1 MAMEA
6 RLSLRQSQ
14 RVVMTPLLQQA
25 IQLLQL
31 STLELQE
38 VVQKELLE
46 NPLLEEVTPDTPE
59 TPADAPVTPDS
70 PPAPTVEQ
78 VSTDAPP
85 TTERQTDELPFDFNA
100 VMSAD
105 DDHEERSLVSQEDR
119 EDLPFENVV
128 RTQVSLADHLEEQLR
143 FVAEDAAVR
152 RIGAEIIGNLDE
164 DGYLRAELEEIAQRC
179 NATAEE
185 VTRVLELVQG
195 FDPPG
200 VAARSIQ
207 ECLLLQLKRDPLPDP
222 VSVEI
227 IEAHFDDLSRR
238 RYPDIARA
246 LKLPVDRIM
255 ESVEEIMGLEPKPGR
270 RFGGNDSRYI
280 VPDVYVYKLGNEYTI
295 VLNEDGIPRLRV
307 NSLYRSL
314 LRNSGVDEAR
324 QYVEQKLRSALW
336 LIKSVDQRQRTLRK
350 VTQSIVKF
358 QRDFLDRG
366 LPHLRPLSLRD
377 VGEDIGMHES
387 TISRVTTNKYVE
399 TPQGLF
405 ELKFFFHSG
414 IASGDGEMVSS
425 VSVKKMIQDLLAN
438 EDPSK
443 PLSDQEVALI
453 LKGRGL
459 TIARRTVAKY
469 REELGILPSHQRRL
483 APRRRR
489 GGGRLLRGQRGGAR
503 AALPRDAA
511 AASAGAGRQRARRHP
526 RRAQGAVHRARSG
539 RSRRGHLQHDRA
551 PAQGHAHRGLR
562 DAEGAAE
569 PRGLARLVRLQARRA
584 VRRRPRVRRALP
596 AQPPLRR
603 EAAAARRPRARGARV
618 RDEARGEPRAAAP
631 HRGLPALRPARLSAR
646 GQGVPDD
653 RRRLHGRPAPLGRPR
668 RGAAPV
674 RPRARSGADPGPPR
688 HRPRVTPA

>member
-46 NPLLEEVTPDTPE
+46 NPLLEEVPTETPE
-59 TPADAPVTPDS
+59 PSTTPEAPGTTPAPAAETAPAE
-70 PPAPTVEQ
+70 PPPVDRERG
-78 VSTDAPP
+78 TD
-85 TTERQTDELPFDFNA
+85 DLPFDLTA
-100 VMSAD
+100 VMF
-105 DDHEERSLVSQEDR
+105 DDHEERSLVAQEDR
-119 EDLPFENVV
+119 DELPFENMV
-128 RTQVSLADHLEEQLR
+128 RSQSSLTDHLEEQLR
-143 FVAEDAAVR
+143 FATEDPTIR
-152 RIGAEIIGNLDE
+152 RIGTEIIGNLDE
-164 DGYLRAELEEIAQRC
+164 DGYLRAEASEIADRC
-179 NATAEE
+179 QVSADE
-185 VTRVLELVQG
+185 VEKVVALVQA

-207 ECLLLQLKRDPLPDP
+207 ECLLIQLKSDPNPDP

-227 IEAHFDDLSRR
+227 VEQYFDDLTKR

-246 LKLPVDRIM
+246 LKLSLDRVM
-255 ESVEEIMGLEPKPGR
+255 ESVEEIMSLEPKPGR
-270 RFGGNDSRYI
+270 RFGGSDSRYI
-280 VPDVYVYKLGNEYTI
+280 VPDVVVHKMGNEYVV

-314 LRNSGVDEAR
+314 LRSSGDEAR
-324 QYVEQKLRSALW
+324 AYVEQKLRSAVW

-358 QRDFLDRG
+358 QREFLDKG
-366 LPHLRPLSLRD
+366 LPYLRPLSLRD

-405 ELKFFFHSG
+405 ELKYFFHSG
-414 IASGDGEMVSS
+414 IASGTGEMVSS

-443 PLSDQEVALI
+443 PLSDQEVAQI

-459 TIARRTVAKY
+459 VIARRTVAKY

-483 APRRRR
+483 APKRR
-489 GGGRLLRGQRGGAR
+489 
-503 AALPRDAA
+503 
-511 AASAGAGRQRARRHP
+511 
-526 RRAQGAVHRARSG
+526 
-539 RSRRGHLQHDRA
+539 
-551 PAQGHAHRGLR
+551 
-562 DAEGAAE
+562 
-569 PRGLARLVRLQARRA
+569 
-584 VRRRPRVRRALP
+584 
-596 AQPPLRR
+596 
-603 EAAAARRPRARGARV
+603 
-618 RDEARGEPRAAAP
+618 
-631 HRGLPALRPARLSAR
+631 
-646 GQGVPDD
+646 
-653 RRRLHGRPAPLGRPR
+653 
-668 RGAAPV
+668 
-674 RPRARSGADPGPPR
+674 
-688 HRPRVTPA
+688 

>member
-38 VVQKELLE
+38 VVAKELLE
-46 NPLLEEVTPDTPE
+46 NPMLEEVTPDTPE

-227 IEAHFDDLSRR
+227 IETYFDDLSRR
-238 RYPDIARA
+238 RYQDIARA
-246 LKLPVDRIM
+246 MKLAVDRIM

-280 VPDVYVYKLGNEYTI
+280 VPDVFVYKLGNDYTI

-314 LRNSGVDEAR
+314 LRGAGSGDEAK

-358 QRDFLDRG
+358 QREFLDRG

-425 VSVKKMIQDLLAN
+425 VSVKKMIQDILAA
-438 EDPSK
+438 EDPAK
-443 PLSDQEVALI
+443 PQSDQEVAQALQ
-453 LKGRGL
+453 KRGL

-483 APRRRR
+483 TPRKR
-489 GGGRLLRGQRGGAR
+489 
-503 AALPRDAA
+503 
-511 AASAGAGRQRARRHP
+511 
-526 RRAQGAVHRARSG
+526 
-539 RSRRGHLQHDRA
+539 
-551 PAQGHAHRGLR
+551 
-562 DAEGAAE
+562 
-569 PRGLARLVRLQARRA
+569 
-584 VRRRPRVRRALP
+584 
-596 AQPPLRR
+596 
-603 EAAAARRPRARGARV
+603 
-618 RDEARGEPRAAAP
+618 
-631 HRGLPALRPARLSAR
+631 
-646 GQGVPDD
+646 
-653 RRRLHGRPAPLGRPR
+653 
-668 RGAAPV
+668 
-674 RPRARSGADPGPPR
+674 
-688 HRPRVTPA
+688 

>member
-38 VVQKELLE
+38 VVNKELLE

-59 TPADAPVTPDS
+59 TPADAPVSADT

-78 VSTDAPP
+78 LSTDPPP
-85 TTERQTDELPFDFNA
+85 TSERQTDELPFDFNA
-100 VMSAD
+100 IMSAAGD

-119 EDLPFENVV
+119 DDLPFENIV
-128 RTQVSLADHLEEQLR
+128 RNQASLADHLEEQLR
-143 FVAEDAAVR
+143 FASEDAAVR
-152 RIGAEIIGNLDE
+152 RIGTQIIGNLDE
-164 DGYLRAELEEIAQRC
+164 AGYLRAENEEIAQRC
-179 NATAEE
+179 GATTEE
-185 VTRVLELVQG
+185 VARVLTLVQG

-280 VPDVYVYKLGNEYTI
+280 VPDVYVYKLGSHYTI
-295 VLNEDGIPRLRV
+295 VLNEDGVPRLRV
-307 NSLYRSL
+307 TSLYEAL
-314 LRNSGVDEAR
+314 LKNSGVDEAR

-425 VSVKKMIQDLLAN
+425 VSVKKMIQDLLAA
-438 EDPSK
+438 EDPAK
-443 PLSDQEVALI
+443 PQSDQEVAQALQ
-453 LKGRGL
+453 KRGL

-483 APRRRR
+483 APRKR
-489 GGGRLLRGQRGGAR
+489 
-503 AALPRDAA
+503 
-511 AASAGAGRQRARRHP
+511 
-526 RRAQGAVHRARSG
+526 
-539 RSRRGHLQHDRA
+539 
-551 PAQGHAHRGLR
+551 
-562 DAEGAAE
+562 
-569 PRGLARLVRLQARRA
+569 
-584 VRRRPRVRRALP
+584 
-596 AQPPLRR
+596 
-603 EAAAARRPRARGARV
+603 
-618 RDEARGEPRAAAP
+618 
-631 HRGLPALRPARLSAR
+631 
-646 GQGVPDD
+646 
-653 RRRLHGRPAPLGRPR
+653 
-668 RGAAPV
+668 
-674 RPRARSGADPGPPR
+674 
-688 HRPRVTPA
+688 

>member
-46 NPLLEEVTPDTPE
+46 NPLLEEVQPE
-59 TPADAPVTPDS
+59 TAEQPEGKDAPPDMPTTPPSEPLSSDAA
-70 PPAPTVEQ
+70 PA
-78 VSTDAPP
+78 P
-85 TTERQTDELPFDFNA
+85 TTERQTDDLPFDLTA
-100 VMSAD
+100 VMF
-105 DDHEERSLVSQEDR
+105 DDHEERSLVAQEDR
-119 EDLPFENVV
+119 EDLPFENMV
-128 RTQVSLADHLEEQLR
+128 RSVSSLTDHLDEQLR
-143 FVAEDAAVR
+143 YASDDPLVR
-152 RIGAEIIGNLDE
+152 RIGTEIIGNLDE
-164 DGYLRAELEEIAQRC
+164 DGYLRASDEEIAQRC
-179 NATAEE
+179 ETTVEE
-185 VTRVLELVQG
+185 VAKVLKLVQG

-207 ECLLLQLKRDPLPDP
+207 ECLLIQLKSDPNPDP

-227 IEAHFDDLSRR
+227 VEQHFDDLTRR

-246 LKLPVDRIM
+246 LKLPLDRIM

-280 VPDVYVYKLGNEYTI
+280 VPDVVVHKMGNDYVVT
-295 VLNEDGIPRLRV
+295 LNEDGIPRLRV

-314 LRNSGVDEAR
+314 LRTSGDEAR
-324 QYVEQKLRSALW
+324 QYVEEKLRSAVW
-336 LIKSVDQRQRTLRK
+336 LTKSVDQRQRTLRK

-358 QRDFLDRG
+358 QREFLDKG
-366 LPHLRPLSLRD
+366 LPYLRPLSLRD

-483 APRRRR
+483 APRRR
-489 GGGRLLRGQRGGAR
+489 
-503 AALPRDAA
+503 
-511 AASAGAGRQRARRHP
+511 
-526 RRAQGAVHRARSG
+526 
-539 RSRRGHLQHDRA
+539 
-551 PAQGHAHRGLR
+551 
-562 DAEGAAE
+562 
-569 PRGLARLVRLQARRA
+569 
-584 VRRRPRVRRALP
+584 
-596 AQPPLRR
+596 
-603 EAAAARRPRARGARV
+603 
-618 RDEARGEPRAAAP
+618 
-631 HRGLPALRPARLSAR
+631 
-646 GQGVPDD
+646 
-653 RRRLHGRPAPLGRPR
+653 
-668 RGAAPV
+668 
-674 RPRARSGADPGPPR
+674 
-688 HRPRVTPA
+688 

>member
-1 MAMEA
+1 
-6 RLSLRQSQ
+6 
-14 RVVMTPLLQQA
+14 MTPLLQQA

-38 VVQKELLE
+38 VVQQELLE
-46 NPLLEEVTPDTPE
+46 NPLLEEVAPEAEAAE
-59 TPADAPVTPDS
+59 TPAPDA
-70 PPAPTVEQ
+70 PPAPATEP
-78 VSTDAPP
+78 VSAEPP
-85 TTERQTDELPFDFNA
+85 AATERQTDDLPFDLNA
-100 VMSAD
+100 VMF
-105 DDHEERSLVSQEDR
+105 DDHEERSLVAQEDR
-119 EDLPFENVV
+119 EDLPFENMV
-128 RTQVSLADHLEEQLR
+128 RSVSSLTDHLDEQLR
-143 FVAEDAAVR
+143 FATEDPVTR
-152 RIGAEIIGNLDE
+152 RIGTEIIGNLDE
-164 DGYLRAELEEIAQRC
+164 DGYLRAEPEEIAQRC
-179 NATAEE
+179 GVSVAEVE
-185 VTRVLELVQG
+185 KVLTLVQG

-207 ECLLLQLKRDPLPDP
+207 ECLLIQLKTDPNPDP

-227 IEAHFDDLSRR
+227 VEAHFDDLTRR

-246 LKLPVDRIM
+246 LKLPLDRIM

-270 RFGGNDSRYI
+270 RFGGGDSRYI
-280 VPDVYVYKLGNEYTI
+280 VPDVVVHKMGGEYVV

-314 LRNSGVDEAR
+314 LRNSGDEAR
-324 QYVEQKLRSALW
+324 QYVEQKLRSAVW

-358 QRDFLDRG
+358 QREFLDKG
-366 LPHLRPLSLRD
+366 LPYLRPLSLRD
-377 VGEDIGMHES
+377 VGEDISMHES

-483 APRRRR
+483 APRRR
-489 GGGRLLRGQRGGAR
+489 
-503 AALPRDAA
+503 
-511 AASAGAGRQRARRHP
+511 
-526 RRAQGAVHRARSG
+526 
-539 RSRRGHLQHDRA
+539 
-551 PAQGHAHRGLR
+551 
-562 DAEGAAE
+562 
-569 PRGLARLVRLQARRA
+569 
-584 VRRRPRVRRALP
+584 
-596 AQPPLRR
+596 
-603 EAAAARRPRARGARV
+603 
-618 RDEARGEPRAAAP
+618 
-631 HRGLPALRPARLSAR
+631 
-646 GQGVPDD
+646 
-653 RRRLHGRPAPLGRPR
+653 
-668 RGAAPV
+668 
-674 RPRARSGADPGPPR
+674 
-688 HRPRVTPA
+688 

>member
-46 NPLLEEVTPDTPE
+46 NPLLEEVPTETENAEAPAATATPD
-59 TPADAPVTPDS
+59 A
-70 PPAPTVEQ
+70 PAPTPVEP
-78 VSTDAPP
+78 APIEP
-85 TTERQTDELPFDFNA
+85 SPSSERQTDDLPFDLTA
-100 VMSAD
+100 VMF
-105 DDHEERSLVSQEDR
+105 DDHEERSLVAQEDR
-119 EDLPFENVV
+119 EELPFENIV
-128 RTQVSLADHLEEQLR
+128 RSVSSLTDHLDEQLR
-143 FVAEDAAVR
+143 FTIEDPLYR
-152 RIGAEIIGNLDE
+152 RIGSEIIGNLDE
-164 DGYLRAELEEIAQRC
+164 DGYLRAELSEIAERC
-179 NATAEE
+179 QTTLDQVEK
-185 VTRVLELVQG
+185 VLALVQA

-207 ECLLLQLKRDPLPDP
+207 ECLLIQLKTDPNPDP

-227 IEAHFDDLSRR
+227 VEQHFDELSRR

-246 LKLPVDRIM
+246 LKLPLDRIM

-270 RFGGNDSRYI
+270 RFGGSDSRYI
-280 VPDVYVYKLGNEYTI
+280 VPDVVVHKMGSEYVV

-314 LRNSGVDEAR
+314 LRSSGDDAR
-324 QYVEQKLRSALW
+324 AYVEQKLRSAVW

-358 QRDFLDRG
+358 QRDFLDKG
-366 LPHLRPLSLRD
+366 LPCLRPLSLRD

-438 EDPSK
+438 EDPAK
-443 PLSDQEVALI
+443 PLSDQEVAQI

-483 APRRRR
+483 APKRR
-489 GGGRLLRGQRGGAR
+489 
-503 AALPRDAA
+503 
-511 AASAGAGRQRARRHP
+511 
-526 RRAQGAVHRARSG
+526 
-539 RSRRGHLQHDRA
+539 
-551 PAQGHAHRGLR
+551 
-562 DAEGAAE
+562 
-569 PRGLARLVRLQARRA
+569 
-584 VRRRPRVRRALP
+584 
-596 AQPPLRR
+596 
-603 EAAAARRPRARGARV
+603 
-618 RDEARGEPRAAAP
+618 
-631 HRGLPALRPARLSAR
+631 
-646 GQGVPDD
+646 
-653 RRRLHGRPAPLGRPR
+653 
-668 RGAAPV
+668 
-674 RPRARSGADPGPPR
+674 
-688 HRPRVTPA
+688 

>member
-46 NPLLEEVTPDTPE
+46 NPLLEEVAPETGDGPEAAAAPTTPD
-59 TPADAPVTPDS
+59 A
-70 PPAPTVEQ
+70 PAPTPVEP
-78 VSTDAPP
+78 APLESSP
-85 TTERQTDELPFDFNA
+85 TAERQTDDLPFDLTA
-100 VMSAD
+100 VMFD
-105 DDHEERSLVSQEDR
+105 DNNDERSLVAQEER
-119 EDLPFENVV
+119 EEMPFENIV
-128 RTQVSLADHLEEQLR
+128 RSVNSLTDHLDEQLR
-143 FVAEDAAVR
+143 FTVEDPLVR
-152 RIGAEIIGNLDE
+152 RIGNEIIGNLDE
-164 DGYLRAELEEIAQRC
+164 DGYLRAELSEIAERC
-179 NATAEE
+179 QTTVEQVE
-185 VTRVLELVQG
+185 KVLQLIQA

-207 ECLLLQLKRDPLPDP
+207 ECLLIQLKTDPNPDP

-227 IEAHFDDLSRR
+227 VEEHFDELSRR

-246 LKLPVDRIM
+246 LKQPLDRVM

-270 RFGGNDSRYI
+270 RFGGADSRYI
-280 VPDVYVYKLGNEYTI
+280 VPDVVVHKMGGEYVV

-314 LRNSGVDEAR
+314 LRNNGDEAR
-324 QYVEQKLRSALW
+324 AYVEQKLRSAVW

-358 QRDFLDRG
+358 QRDFLDKG
-366 LPHLRPLSLRD
+366 LPCLRPLSLRD

-438 EDPSK
+438 EDPAK
-443 PLSDQEVALI
+443 PLSDQEVAQI
-453 LKGRGL
+453 LKGRAL

-483 APRRRR
+483 APKRR
-489 GGGRLLRGQRGGAR
+489 
-503 AALPRDAA
+503 
-511 AASAGAGRQRARRHP
+511 
-526 RRAQGAVHRARSG
+526 
-539 RSRRGHLQHDRA
+539 
-551 PAQGHAHRGLR
+551 
-562 DAEGAAE
+562 
-569 PRGLARLVRLQARRA
+569 
-584 VRRRPRVRRALP
+584 
-596 AQPPLRR
+596 
-603 EAAAARRPRARGARV
+603 
-618 RDEARGEPRAAAP
+618 
-631 HRGLPALRPARLSAR
+631 
-646 GQGVPDD
+646 
-653 RRRLHGRPAPLGRPR
+653 
-668 RGAAPV
+668 
-674 RPRARSGADPGPPR
+674 
-688 HRPRVTPA
+688 

>member
-46 NPLLEEVTPDTPE
+46 NPLLEEVAPETDNPEQAAAAATPDA
-59 TPADAPVTPDS
+59 PAATSVEPAPVESS
-70 PPAPTVEQ
+70 PT
-78 VSTDAPP
+78 S
-85 TTERQTDELPFDFNA
+85 ERQTDDLPFDLNA
-100 VMSAD
+100 VMF
-105 DDHEERSLVSQEDR
+105 DDHEERSLVAQEDR
-119 EDLPFENVV
+119 EELPFENIV
-128 RTQVSLADHLEEQLR
+128 RSVSSLTDYLDEQMR
-143 FVAEDAAVR
+143 FTFEDPLML
-152 RIGAEIIGNLDE
+152 RIGNQIIGNLDE
-164 DGYLRAELEEIAQRC
+164 DGYLRAELSEIAEKCQ
-179 NATAEE
+179 TTVDQVEK
-185 VTRVLELVQG
+185 VLVLIQA
-195 FDPPG
+195 FDPTG

-207 ECLLLQLKRDPLPDP
+207 ECLLIQLRTDPNPDP

-227 IEAHFDDLSRR
+227 VEEHFDELSRR

-246 LKLPVDRIM
+246 LKLPLDRVM

-270 RFGGNDSRYI
+270 RFGGTDSRYI
-280 VPDVYVYKLGNEYTI
+280 VPDVVVHKMGGEYVV
-295 VLNEDGIPRLRV
+295 VLNEEGIPRLRV
-307 NSLYRSL
+307 NSLYRTL
-314 LRNSGVDEAR
+314 LRGSGDDAR
-324 QYVEQKLRSALW
+324 AYVEQKLRSAVW

-358 QRDFLDRG
+358 QRDFLDKG
-366 LPHLRPLSLRD
+366 LPCLRPLSLRD

-438 EDPSK
+438 EDVAK
-443 PLSDQEVALI
+443 PLSDQEVAQI

-483 APRRRR
+483 APKRR
-489 GGGRLLRGQRGGAR
+489 
-503 AALPRDAA
+503 
-511 AASAGAGRQRARRHP
+511 
-526 RRAQGAVHRARSG
+526 
-539 RSRRGHLQHDRA
+539 
-551 PAQGHAHRGLR
+551 
-562 DAEGAAE
+562 
-569 PRGLARLVRLQARRA
+569 
-584 VRRRPRVRRALP
+584 
-596 AQPPLRR
+596 
-603 EAAAARRPRARGARV
+603 
-618 RDEARGEPRAAAP
+618 
-631 HRGLPALRPARLSAR
+631 
-646 GQGVPDD
+646 
-653 RRRLHGRPAPLGRPR
+653 
-668 RGAAPV
+668 
-674 RPRARSGADPGPPR
+674 
-688 HRPRVTPA
+688 

>member
-1 MAMEA
+1 MAMET

-46 NPLLEEVTPDTPE
+46 NPLLEEVQPE
-59 TPADAPVTPDS
+59 TAEQPDGQAAPDVPTA
-70 PPAPTVEQ
+70 PPAEPLSSE
-78 VSTDAPP
+78 AAPPP
-85 TTERQTDELPFDFNA
+85 TTERQTDDLPFDLTA
-100 VMSAD
+100 VIF
-105 DDHEERSLVSQEDR
+105 DDHEERSLVAQEDR
-119 EDLPFENVV
+119 EDLPFENMV
-128 RTQVSLADHLEEQLR
+128 RSVSSLTDHLDEELR
-143 FVAEDAAVR
+143 KVVAM
-152 RIGAEIIGNLDE
+152 
-164 DGYLRAELEEIAQRC
+164 
-179 NATAEE
+179 
-185 VTRVLELVQG
+185 VQA

-207 ECLLLQLKRDPLPDP
+207 ECLLIQLKADPNPDP

-227 IEAHFDDLSRR
+227 VEEHFEDLSRR

-246 LKLPVDRIM
+246 LKLPLDRIM

-280 VPDVYVYKLGNEYTI
+280 VPDVVVHKMGSEYVV

-314 LRNSGVDEAR
+314 LRNSSDGEAR
-324 QYVEQKLRSALW
+324 QYVDQKLRSALW

-358 QRDFLDRG
+358 QREFLDKG
-366 LPHLRPLSLRD
+366 LPYLRPLSLRD

-425 VSVKKMIQDLLAN
+425 VSVKKMIQDLLGN
-438 EDPSK
+438 EDATK
-443 PLSDQEVALI
+443 PLSDQEVAGI

-483 APRRRR
+483 QPRKR
-489 GGGRLLRGQRGGAR
+489 
-503 AALPRDAA
+503 
-511 AASAGAGRQRARRHP
+511 
-526 RRAQGAVHRARSG
+526 
-539 RSRRGHLQHDRA
+539 
-551 PAQGHAHRGLR
+551 
-562 DAEGAAE
+562 
-569 PRGLARLVRLQARRA
+569 
-584 VRRRPRVRRALP
+584 
-596 AQPPLRR
+596 
-603 EAAAARRPRARGARV
+603 
-618 RDEARGEPRAAAP
+618 
-631 HRGLPALRPARLSAR
+631 
-646 GQGVPDD
+646 
-653 RRRLHGRPAPLGRPR
+653 
-668 RGAAPV
+668 
-674 RPRARSGADPGPPR
+674 
-688 HRPRVTPA
+688 

>member
-1 MAMEA
+1 MAMET

-46 NPLLEEVTPDTPE
+46 NPLLEEVPPDNAETPE
-59 TPADAPVTPDS
+59 SPAATETPTTPGPEPIVD
-70 PPAPTVEQ
+70 PPAP
-78 VSTDAPP
+78 S
-85 TTERQTDELPFDFNA
+85 ERQTDDLPFDLTA
-100 VMSAD
+100 VMF
-105 DDHEERSLVSQEDR
+105 DDHEERSLVQQEDR
-119 EDLPFENVV
+119 EDLPFENIV
-128 RTQVSLADHLEEQLR
+128 RSATSLTDHLDEQLR
-143 FVAEDAAVR
+143 FATEDSVAR
-152 RIGAEIIGNLDE
+152 RIGTEIIGNLDE
-164 DGYLRAELEEIAQRC
+164 DGYLRAEIGEIAERC
-179 NATAEE
+179 GVASTE
-185 VTRVLELVQG
+185 VEKILELVQG

-207 ECLLLQLKRDPLPDP
+207 ECLLIQLRSDPNPDP

-227 IEAHFDDLSRR
+227 VEQYFDDLSRR

-246 LKLPVDRIM
+246 LKLSLDRIM

-270 RFGGNDSRYI
+270 RFGGGDSRYI
-280 VPDVYVYKLGNEYTI
+280 VPDVIVYKLGNDYTV

-314 LRNSGVDEAR
+314 LRSSGDEAR
-324 QYVEQKLRSALW
+324 QYVEQKLRSAVW

-358 QRDFLDRG
+358 QREFLDKG
-366 LPHLRPLSLRD
+366 LPYLRPLSLRD

-405 ELKFFFHSG
+405 ELKYFFHSG

-443 PLSDQEVALI
+443 PLSDQEVASI

-483 APRRRR
+483 APRKR
-489 GGGRLLRGQRGGAR
+489 
-503 AALPRDAA
+503 
-511 AASAGAGRQRARRHP
+511 
-526 RRAQGAVHRARSG
+526 
-539 RSRRGHLQHDRA
+539 
-551 PAQGHAHRGLR
+551 
-562 DAEGAAE
+562 
-569 PRGLARLVRLQARRA
+569 
-584 VRRRPRVRRALP
+584 
-596 AQPPLRR
+596 
-603 EAAAARRPRARGARV
+603 
-618 RDEARGEPRAAAP
+618 
-631 HRGLPALRPARLSAR
+631 
-646 GQGVPDD
+646 
-653 RRRLHGRPAPLGRPR
+653 
-668 RGAAPV
+668 
-674 RPRARSGADPGPPR
+674 
-688 HRPRVTPA
+688 

>member
-46 NPLLEEVTPDTPE
+46 NPLLEEVAPETDGPEPAAAAATPD
-59 TPADAPVTPDS
+59 A
-70 PPAPTVEQ
+70 PAPTPVEP
-78 VSTDAPP
+78 APVESSP
-85 TTERQTDELPFDFNA
+85 TSERQTDDLPFDLTA
-100 VMSAD
+100 VMF
-105 DDHEERSLVSQEDR
+105 DDHEERSLVAQEDR
-119 EDLPFENVV
+119 EELPFENLV
-128 RTQVSLADHLEEQLR
+128 RSVSSLTDHLDEQLR
-143 FVAEDAAVR
+143 FTVEDPLVR
-152 RIGAEIIGNLDE
+152 RIGSEIIGNLDE
-164 DGYLRAELEEIAQRC
+164 DGYLRAELSEIAERC
-179 NATAEE
+179 QTTVDQVEKA
-185 VTRVLELVQG
+185 LLLVQA

-207 ECLLLQLKRDPLPDP
+207 ECLLIQLKADPNPDP

-227 IEAHFDDLSRR
+227 VEEHFDELSRR

-246 LKLPVDRIM
+246 LKLPLDRIM
-255 ESVEEIMGLEPKPGR
+255 ESVEEVMGLEPKPGR
-270 RFGGNDSRYI
+270 RFGGSDSRYI
-280 VPDVYVYKLGNEYTI
+280 VPDVVVHKMGSEYVV

-314 LRNSGVDEAR
+314 LRSSGDDAR
-324 QYVEQKLRSALW
+324 AYVEQKLRSAVW

-358 QRDFLDRG
+358 QRDFLDKG
-366 LPHLRPLSLRD
+366 LPCLRPLSLRD

-438 EDPSK
+438 EDPAK
-443 PLSDQEVALI
+443 PLSDQEVAQI

-483 APRRRR
+483 APKRR
-489 GGGRLLRGQRGGAR
+489 
-503 AALPRDAA
+503 
-511 AASAGAGRQRARRHP
+511 
-526 RRAQGAVHRARSG
+526 
-539 RSRRGHLQHDRA
+539 
-551 PAQGHAHRGLR
+551 
-562 DAEGAAE
+562 
-569 PRGLARLVRLQARRA
+569 
-584 VRRRPRVRRALP
+584 
-596 AQPPLRR
+596 
-603 EAAAARRPRARGARV
+603 
-618 RDEARGEPRAAAP
+618 
-631 HRGLPALRPARLSAR
+631 
-646 GQGVPDD
+646 
-653 RRRLHGRPAPLGRPR
+653 
-668 RGAAPV
+668 
-674 RPRARSGADPGPPR
+674 
-688 HRPRVTPA
+688 

>member
-46 NPLLEEVTPDTPE
+46 NPMLEEVTPDTPE
-59 TPADAPVTPDS
+59 TTDGQATADT
-70 PPAPTVEQ
+70 PPAPTVEPI
-78 VSTDAPP
+78 TAETPP
-85 TTERQTDELPFDFNA
+85 TTERQTDELPFDFTA
-100 VMSAD
+100 VMSAAD

-119 EDLPFENVV
+119 EDLPFENVI
-128 RTQVSLADHLEEQLR
+128 RTQISLADHLDEQLR
-143 FVAEDAAVR
+143 FATEDVTVR

-179 NATAEE
+179 AVSADE
-185 VTRVLELVQG
+185 VAKVVELVQG

-207 ECLLLQLKRDPLPDP
+207 ECLLLQLRRDPLPDP

-238 RYPDIARA
+238 RYQDIARA
-246 LKLPVDRIM
+246 MKLALDRIM

-280 VPDVYVYKLGNEYTI
+280 VPDVFVYKLGTEYTV

-307 NSLYRSL
+307 NGLYRSL
-314 LRNSGVDEAR
+314 LRTPGSGDEAK

-366 LPHLRPLSLRD
+366 LSHLRPLSLRD

-405 ELKFFFHSG
+405 ELKYFFHSG

-425 VSVKKMIQDLLAN
+425 VSVKKMIQDILAA
-438 EDPSK
+438 EDAAK
-443 PLSDQEVALI
+443 PQSDQEVAQALQ
-453 LKGRGL
+453 KRGL

-483 APRRRR
+483 APRKR
-489 GGGRLLRGQRGGAR
+489 
-503 AALPRDAA
+503 
-511 AASAGAGRQRARRHP
+511 
-526 RRAQGAVHRARSG
+526 
-539 RSRRGHLQHDRA
+539 
-551 PAQGHAHRGLR
+551 
-562 DAEGAAE
+562 
-569 PRGLARLVRLQARRA
+569 
-584 VRRRPRVRRALP
+584 
-596 AQPPLRR
+596 
-603 EAAAARRPRARGARV
+603 
-618 RDEARGEPRAAAP
+618 
-631 HRGLPALRPARLSAR
+631 
-646 GQGVPDD
+646 
-653 RRRLHGRPAPLGRPR
+653 
-668 RGAAPV
+668 
-674 RPRARSGADPGPPR
+674 
-688 HRPRVTPA
+688 

>member
-46 NPLLEEVTPDTPE
+46 NPLLEEVAPETDNPEQAAAAATPDA
-59 TPADAPVTPDS
+59 PAATSVEPAPVESS
-70 PPAPTVEQ
+70 PT
-78 VSTDAPP
+78 S
-85 TTERQTDELPFDFNA
+85 ERQTDDLPFDLNA
-100 VMSAD
+100 VMF
-105 DDHEERSLVSQEDR
+105 DDHEERSLVAQEDR
-119 EDLPFENVV
+119 EELPFENIV
-128 RTQVSLADHLEEQLR
+128 RSVSSLTDYLDEQMR
-143 FVAEDAAVR
+143 FTFEDPLLL
-152 RIGAEIIGNLDE
+152 RIGNQIIGNLDE
-164 DGYLRAELEEIAQRC
+164 DGYLRAELSEIADKCQ
-179 NATAEE
+179 TTVEQVE
-185 VTRVLELVQG
+185 KVLVLIQA
-195 FDPPG
+195 FDPTG

-207 ECLLLQLKRDPLPDP
+207 ECLLIQLRTDPNPDP

-227 IEAHFDDLSRR
+227 VEEHFDELSRR

-246 LKLPVDRIM
+246 LKLPLDRVM

-270 RFGGNDSRYI
+270 RFGGTDSRYI
-280 VPDVYVYKLGNEYTI
+280 VADVVVHKMGGEYVV
-295 VLNEDGIPRLRV
+295 VLNEEGIPRLRV

-314 LRNSGVDEAR
+314 LRGSGDDAR
-324 QYVEQKLRSALW
+324 AYVEQKLRSAVW

-358 QRDFLDRG
+358 QRDFLDKG
-366 LPHLRPLSLRD
+366 LPCLRPLSLRD

-438 EDPSK
+438 EDAAK
-443 PLSDQEVALI
+443 PLSDQEVAQI

-483 APRRRR
+483 APKRR
-489 GGGRLLRGQRGGAR
+489 
-503 AALPRDAA
+503 
-511 AASAGAGRQRARRHP
+511 
-526 RRAQGAVHRARSG
+526 
-539 RSRRGHLQHDRA
+539 
-551 PAQGHAHRGLR
+551 
-562 DAEGAAE
+562 
-569 PRGLARLVRLQARRA
+569 
-584 VRRRPRVRRALP
+584 
-596 AQPPLRR
+596 
-603 EAAAARRPRARGARV
+603 
-618 RDEARGEPRAAAP
+618 
-631 HRGLPALRPARLSAR
+631 
-646 GQGVPDD
+646 
-653 RRRLHGRPAPLGRPR
+653 
-668 RGAAPV
+668 
-674 RPRARSGADPGPPR
+674 
-688 HRPRVTPA
+688 

>member
-1 MAMEA
+1 MAMET

-46 NPLLEEVTPDTPE
+46 NPLLEEMAPETSDAPDPQAPADTP
-59 TPADAPVTPDS
+59 TA
-70 PPAPTVEQ
+70 PPAEPMSV
-78 VSTDAPP
+78 DAAPP
-85 TTERQTDELPFDFNA
+85 STTERQTDDLPFDLTA
-100 VMSAD
+100 VMF
-105 DDHEERSLVSQEDR
+105 DDHEERSLVQQEDR
-119 EDLPFENVV
+119 EDLPFENMV
-128 RTQVSLADHLEEQLR
+128 RSVNSLTDYLDEQLR
-143 FVAEDAAVR
+143 FATEDPVVR
-152 RIGAEIIGNLDE
+152 RIGTEIIGNLDE
-164 DGYLRAELEEIAQRC
+164 DGYLRAEVEEIAERC
-179 NATAEE
+179 GVTAEE
-185 VTRVLELVQG
+185 VTKVLTLVQA

-207 ECLLLQLKRDPLPDP
+207 ECLLIQLKSDPNPDP

-227 IEAHFDDLSRR
+227 VEEHFEDLSRR

-246 LKLPVDRIM
+246 LKLPLDRVM

-270 RFGGNDSRYI
+270 RFGGGDSRYI
-280 VPDVYVYKLGNEYTI
+280 VPDVVVHKMGSEYVV

-314 LRNSGVDEAR
+314 LRNSGDEAR
-324 QYVEQKLRSALW
+324 QYVEQKLRSAVW

-358 QRDFLDRG
+358 QREFLDKG
-366 LPHLRPLSLRD
+366 LPYLRPLSLRD

-405 ELKFFFHSG
+405 ELKYFFHSG
-414 IASGDGEMVSS
+414 IQSGDGEMVSS

-483 APRRRR
+483 APRRR
-489 GGGRLLRGQRGGAR
+489 
-503 AALPRDAA
+503 
-511 AASAGAGRQRARRHP
+511 
-526 RRAQGAVHRARSG
+526 
-539 RSRRGHLQHDRA
+539 
-551 PAQGHAHRGLR
+551 
-562 DAEGAAE
+562 
-569 PRGLARLVRLQARRA
+569 
-584 VRRRPRVRRALP
+584 
-596 AQPPLRR
+596 
-603 EAAAARRPRARGARV
+603 
-618 RDEARGEPRAAAP
+618 
-631 HRGLPALRPARLSAR
+631 
-646 GQGVPDD
+646 
-653 RRRLHGRPAPLGRPR
+653 
-668 RGAAPV
+668 
-674 RPRARSGADPGPPR
+674 
-688 HRPRVTPA
+688 